1 MDGQNDETE
10 EEEESVDEQAGQPM
24 SLLSQLLFRLNV
36 PQYVVAHHM
45 VVTRAGV
52 WRGQMYRERRGALHV
67 CLKFKYLSF
76 STHAH
81 QKKKK
86 KPCVLRYLPPAT
98 TVITHWLADF
108 QCVMRDFD
116 VKRQQMCG

>member
-1 MDGQNDETE
+1 MDGQSDETEE

-45 VVTRAGV
+45 VVTRVG
-52 WRGQMYRERRGALHV
+52 GGADVQGASRCVARL
-67 CLKFKYLSF
+67 LEIQLSF
-76 STHAH
+76 ILHPRS
-81 QKKKK
+81 QKRKN
-86 KPCVLRYLPPAT
+86 PCVLRYLPPAT

-108 QCVMRDFD
+108 QCVMRGFD
-116 VKRQQMCG
+116 VKRQQMYG